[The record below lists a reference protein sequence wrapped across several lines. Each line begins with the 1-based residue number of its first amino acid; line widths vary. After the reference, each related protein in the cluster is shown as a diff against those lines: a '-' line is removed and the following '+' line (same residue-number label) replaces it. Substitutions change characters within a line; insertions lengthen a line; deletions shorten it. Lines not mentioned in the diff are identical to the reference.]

1 MFTVTDAHY
10 MYSGPVSLACLRQV
24 PCFPCCLYNSV
35 VHFYMSPI
43 HHIAHLQPL
52 FQFLTT
58 PECNYY
64 ILHAQLVL
72 PSSLFD
78 NVTFRHVAFL
88 AFPFEQHSQ
97 EIFEGYLFSYI

>member
-1 MFTVTDAHY
+1 MV
-10 MYSGPVSLACLRQV
+10 
-24 PCFPCCLYNSV
+24 
-35 VHFYMSPI
+35 FYMSPI

-72 PSSLFD
+72 PYSLFN

-88 AFPFEQHSQ
+88 AFPFEQRSR
-97 EIFEGYLFSYI
+97 EIFQGICFPTFEDLEGPLLYYLPTGVQQL